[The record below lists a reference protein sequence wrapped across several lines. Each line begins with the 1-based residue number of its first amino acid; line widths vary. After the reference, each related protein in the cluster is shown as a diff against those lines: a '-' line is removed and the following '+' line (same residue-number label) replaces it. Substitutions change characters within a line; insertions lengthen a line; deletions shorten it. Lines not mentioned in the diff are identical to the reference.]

1 MMKLGVYEK
10 HHNLCVTTSCGTAIA
25 DKPRC
30 LKANAIQ
37 RSQPSQRHNANSLTL
52 MPEGT
57 KGEYNSSHR
66 SDSAG
71 LSREDT
77 GLSRGMSPCPQLCRS
92 LNEWMHAVNSTSLAP
107 HPQLSVSPHSPQ
119 SLPLP
124 FQNISLGFV
133 CLTGIGGSCQYVLV
147 VTFYEHV
154 CLLTESSKS
163 QNILARFSQSYE
175 ETLFQ

>member
-1 MMKLGVYEK
+1 METLIWTDLRGS
-10 HHNLCVTTSCGTAIA
+10 TTC
-25 DKPRC
+25 
-30 LKANAIQ
+30 
-37 RSQPSQRHNANSLTL
+37 
-52 MPEGT
+52 
-57 KGEYNSSHR
+57 NSSHR

-71 LSREDT
+71 LSRVDT
-77 GLSRGMSPCPQLCRS
+77 GISRGMSPCPQLCRS

-107 HPQLSVSPHSPQ
+107 HPQLSAPPHSPQ